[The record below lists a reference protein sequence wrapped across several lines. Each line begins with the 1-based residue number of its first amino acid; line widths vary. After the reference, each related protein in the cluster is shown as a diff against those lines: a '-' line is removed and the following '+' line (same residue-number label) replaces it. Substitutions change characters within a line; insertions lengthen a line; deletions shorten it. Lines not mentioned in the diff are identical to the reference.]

1 MVRVGGPNKKNVGN
15 KTNKKIVRAP
25 VTSSCGKGNAQA
37 AFWGRRLFSTV
48 AVILRLF
55 SAYSPLDSCRAWRA
69 AEPRRRRAKA
79 SEVEARYRGER
90 SSQLVH
96 SCLVCTRDA
105 GL

>member
-1 MVRVGGPNKKNVGN
+1 MNFPGE
-15 KTNKKIVRAP
+15 
-25 VTSSCGKGNAQA
+25 A
-37 AFWGRRLFSTV
+37 AFSTV
-48 AVILRLF
+48 AVILRLFSAYSQLILRLF

-90 SSQLVH
+90 SSQPVH